1 MSYESL
7 ISLKYLKSRTG
18 RGFVSAIGLISVL
31 GVFLGVA
38 SLDVVLSVMKGFE
51 DELRDKIT
59 GATSHVV
66 VMSYEGDFGD
76 FAEVEKKL
84 EHFPGV
90 TSTSPF
96 IYNQGMLV
104 TEYMSS
110 GSVIRGIDPNNSASV
125 AAVAEAVGKGSLP
138 ETSKNS
144 EALLDEGSRIVSG
157 LLHKT
162 ASGHPP
168 IIIGR
173 ELSNL
178 IGATVGDT
186 VKVCIVVNPFSPY
199 GKIGPFGLM
208 PKIREFGV
216 IGVFDYGMI
225 EYDSSTA
232 YVSLEDAM
240 DFFETRS
247 KITGIEVRVDD
258 IYKARETG
266 NEIAETLGYP
276 FYAKNWEDSNRSLF
290 RALRL
295 ERVAIGIF
303 LGFIVLVA
311 ALNIVSTLTM
321 LVMEKKRDIAVLMS
335 MGARKSGIRKI
346 FVYDGMII
354 GTAGTLLGTLFGY
367 LICRFL
373 ETSNFIKEAIPFD
386 DNVYPISEFPV
397 KIEPVYFLV
406 VAASSL
412 LICFLATLYP
422 SYRASRENP
431 VESLRYE

>member
-7 ISLKYLKSRTG
+7 ISLRYLKSGTG
-18 RGFVSAIGLISVL
+18 RGFLSLIGLISIL

-51 DELRDKIT
+51 DELRDKII
-59 GATSHVV
+59 GASSHVV
-66 VMSYEGDFGD
+66 VMNYEGDFED

-104 TEYMSS
+104 TEYSVS

-138 ETSKNS
+138 EEGKDRDV
-144 EALLDEGSRIVSG
+144 LFDEGARIVSG

-162 ASGHPP
+162 ASGNPP

-178 IGATVGDT
+178 IGATIGDT
-186 VKVCIVVNPFSPY
+186 VNLVSPY
-199 GKIGPFGLM
+199 GKIGPFG
-208 PKIREFGV
+208 PTAKIRKFGV

-258 IYKARETG
+258 IYQARETG
-266 NEIAETLGYP
+266 DKIAETLGYP
-276 FYAKNWEDSNRSLF
+276 FYSRNWEDSNRSLF

-295 ERVAIGIF
+295 ERMAIGIF

-346 FVYDGMII
+346 FIYDGMII
-354 GTAGTLLGTLFGY
+354 GTVGTLLGTLFGY

-397 KIEPVYFLV
+397 RIEPVYFLV

>member
-7 ISLKYLKSRTG
+7 ISLRYLKSGTG
-18 RGFVSAIGLISVL
+18 RGFLSLIGLISIL

-51 DELRDKIT
+51 DELRDKII
-59 GATSHVV
+59 GASSHVV
-66 VMSYEGDFGD
+66 VMSYEGNFGD
-76 FAEVEKKL
+76 FTEVEKEL

-96 IYNQGMLV
+96 IYNHGMLV
-104 TEYMSS
+104 TEYAVS
-110 GSVIRGIDPNNSASV
+110 GAVIRGIDPNNSASV
-125 AAVAEAVGKGSLP
+125 AAVAEAVGKGSLL
-138 ETSKNS
+138 EEDKNRNAFF
-144 EALLDEGSRIVSG
+144 EEGARIVSG
-157 LLHKT
+157 LLRKT
-162 ASGHPP
+162 ASAHPP

-178 IGATVGDT
+178 IGATIGDT
-186 VKVCIVVNPFSPY
+186 VNLVSPY
-199 GKIGPFGLM
+199 GKIGPFG
-208 PKIREFGV
+208 PTAKIRKFVV

-240 DFFETRS
+240 NFFETRS

-258 IYKARETG
+258 IYQARETG
-266 NEIAETLGYP
+266 DKIAETLGYP
-276 FYAKNWEDSNRSLF
+276 FYSRNWEDSNRSLF

-295 ERVAIGIF
+295 ERMAIGIF

-335 MGARKSGIRKI
+335 MGARKSGIRRI

-354 GTAGTLLGTLFGY
+354 GTIGTLLGTLFGY

-397 KIEPVYFLV
+397 RIEPVYFLV

>member
-7 ISLKYLKSRTG
+7 ISLRYLKSGTG
-18 RGFVSAIGLISVL
+18 RGFLSLIGLISIL

-51 DELRDKIT
+51 DELRDKII
-59 GATSHVV
+59 GASSHVV
-66 VMSYEGDFGD
+66 VMSYEGDFED

-104 TEYMSS
+104 TEYSVS
-110 GSVIRGIDPNNSASV
+110 GSVIRGMDPNNSASV

-138 ETSKNS
+138 EEGKDR
-144 EALLDEGSRIVSG
+144 EALFEEGARIVSG
-157 LLHKT
+157 LLYKT
-162 ASGHPP
+162 DSGNPP

-178 IGATVGDT
+178 IGATIGDT
-186 VKVCIVVNPFSPY
+186 VNLVSPY
-199 GKIGPFGLM
+199 GKIGPFG
-208 PKIREFGV
+208 PTAKIRKFGV

-258 IYKARETG
+258 IYQARETG
-266 NEIAETLGYP
+266 DKIAETLGYP
-276 FYAKNWEDSNRSLF
+276 FYSRNWEDSNRSLF

-295 ERVAIGIF
+295 ERMAIGIF

-346 FVYDGMII
+346 FIYDGMII
-354 GTAGTLLGTLFGY
+354 GTVGTLLGTLFGY

-373 ETSNFIKEAIPFD
+373 ESSNFIKEAIPFD

-397 KIEPVYFLV
+397 RIEPVYFLV

>member
-7 ISLKYLKSRTG
+7 ISLRYLRSGTG

-51 DELRDKIT
+51 DELRDKII
-59 GATSHVV
+59 GASSHVV
-66 VMSYEGDFGD
+66 VMSYDGNFGD

-84 EHFPGV
+84 AQLPGV

-96 IYNQGMLV
+96 IYNHGMLV
-104 TEYMSS
+104 TEYAVS
-110 GSVIRGIDPNNSASV
+110 GSVIRGMDPNNSASV

-138 ETSKNS
+138 EPS
-144 EALLDEGSRIVSG
+144 EDSDELFEKGARIVSG

-178 IGATVGDT
+178 IGAAIGDT
-186 VKVCIVVNPFSPY
+186 VNLVSPY
-199 GKIGPFGLM
+199 GKIGPFG
-208 PKIREFGV
+208 PTAKIRKFGV
-216 IGVFDYGMI
+216 IGIFDYGMI

-232 YVSLEDAM
+232 YVSLDDAM

-266 NEIAETLGYP
+266 DGITEALGFP

-295 ERVAIGIF
+295 ERMAIGIF

-373 ETSNFIKEAIPFD
+373 ETSNFIKEMIPFD

-422 SYRASRENP
+422 SYRASGENP

>member
-7 ISLKYLKSRTG
+7 ISFRYLKSGTG
-18 RGFVSAIGLISVL
+18 RGFVSAIGLISIL

-51 DELRDKIT
+51 DELRDKII
-59 GATSHVV
+59 GASSHVV
-66 VMSYEGDFGD
+66 VMSYDGDFGD
-76 FAEVEKKL
+76 FAEVEGKL
-84 EHFPGV
+84 AQIPGV

-104 TEYMSS
+104 TEYATS

-138 ETSKNS
+138 KAEKNRDVLS
-144 EALLDEGSRIVSG
+144 DEGARIVSG
-157 LLHKT
+157 LLGET

-186 VKVCIVVNPFSPY
+186 VNMVSPY
-199 GKIGPFGLM
+199 GKIGPFG
-208 PKIREFGV
+208 PTAKIRKFGV
-216 IGVFDYGMI
+216 IGIFDYGMI

-232 YVSLEDAM
+232 YISLEDAM
-240 DFFETRS
+240 GFFETQS
-247 KITGIEVRVDD
+247 KITGIEVMVDD
-258 IYKARETG
+258 IYRARETG
-266 NEIAETLGYP
+266 DEIAETLGFP
-276 FYAKNWEDSNRSLF
+276 FYARNWEDSNRSLF

-295 ERVAIGIF
+295 ERMAIGIF

-321 LVMEKKRDIAVLMS
+321 LVMEKKRDIAVLIS

-373 ETSNFIKEAIPFD
+373 ETSNFIKEMIPFD

>member
-7 ISLKYLKSRTG
+7 ISLRYLKSGTG
-18 RGFVSAIGLISVL
+18 RGFLSLIGLISIL

-51 DELRDKIT
+51 DELRDKII
-59 GATSHVV
+59 GASSHVV
-66 VMSYEGDFGD
+66 VMSYEGNFGD

-96 IYNQGMLV
+96 IYNHGMLV
-104 TEYMSS
+104 TEYAVS

-138 ETSKNS
+138 EEGKNRD
-144 EALLDEGSRIVSG
+144 ALFDEGARIVSG

-162 ASGHPP
+162 ASGNPP

-178 IGATVGDT
+178 IGATIGDT
-186 VKVCIVVNPFSPY
+186 VNLVSPY
-199 GKIGPFGLM
+199 GKIGPFG
-208 PKIREFGV
+208 PTAKIRKFGV

-240 DFFETRS
+240 NFFETRS

-258 IYKARETG
+258 IYQARGTG
-266 NEIAETLGYP
+266 DKIAETLGYP
-276 FYAKNWEDSNRSLF
+276 FYARNWEDSNRSLF

-295 ERVAIGIF
+295 ERMAIGIF

-321 LVMEKKRDIAVLMS
+321 LVMEKKRDIAVLIS

-346 FVYDGMII
+346 FIYDGMII
-354 GTAGTLLGTLFGY
+354 GTVGTLLGTLFGY

-397 KIEPVYFLV
+397 RIEPVYFLV

>member
-7 ISLKYLKSRTG
+7 ISLRYLKSGTG
-18 RGFVSAIGLISVL
+18 RGFLSLIGLISIL

-51 DELRDKIT
+51 DELRDKII
-59 GATSHVV
+59 GASSHVV
-66 VMSYEGDFGD
+66 VMNYEGDFED

-104 TEYMSS
+104 TEYSVS

-138 ETSKNS
+138 EEGKDRD
-144 EALLDEGSRIVSG
+144 ALFDEGARIVSG

-162 ASGHPP
+162 ASGNPP

-178 IGATVGDT
+178 IGATIGDT
-186 VKVCIVVNPFSPY
+186 VNLVSPY
-199 GKIGPFGLM
+199 GKIGPFG
-208 PKIREFGV
+208 PTAKIRKFGV

-258 IYKARETG
+258 IYQARETG
-266 NEIAETLGYP
+266 DKIAETLGYP
-276 FYAKNWEDSNRSLF
+276 FYSRNWEDSNRSLF

-295 ERVAIGIF
+295 ERMAIGIF

-346 FVYDGMII
+346 FIYDGMII
-354 GTAGTLLGTLFGY
+354 GTVGTLLGTLFGY

-397 KIEPVYFLV
+397 RIEPVYFLV

>member
-7 ISLKYLKSRTG
+7 ISLRYLKSGTG
-18 RGFVSAIGLISVL
+18 RGFLSLIGLISIL

-51 DELRDKIT
+51 DELRDKII
-59 GATSHVV
+59 GASSHVV
-66 VMSYEGDFGD
+66 VMSYEGEFEDFT
-76 FAEVEKKL
+76 EVEKKL
-84 EHFPGV
+84 EDFPGV

-96 IYNQGMLV
+96 IYNHGMLV
-104 TEYMSS
+104 TEYAVS
-110 GSVIRGIDPNNSASV
+110 GSVVRGIDPNNSASV

-138 ETSKNS
+138 ETDKDR
-144 EALLDEGSRIVSG
+144 ELFFEEGARIVSG
-157 LLHKT
+157 LLHET

-178 IGATVGDT
+178 IGATTGDT
-186 VKVCIVVNPFSPY
+186 VNLVSPY
-199 GKIGPFGLM
+199 GKIGPFG
-208 PKIREFGV
+208 PTAKIRKFGV

-232 YVSLEDAM
+232 YVSLGDAM
-240 DFFETRS
+240 NFFETRN

-258 IYKARETG
+258 IYQARETG
-266 NEIAETLGYP
+266 NKIAETLGFP

-295 ERVAIGIF
+295 ERMAIGIF

-321 LVMEKKRDIAVLMS
+321 LVMEKKRDIAVLRS

-354 GTAGTLLGTLFGY
+354 GTVGTLLGTLFGY

-397 KIEPVYFLV
+397 RIEPVYFLV

>member
-7 ISLKYLKSRTG
+7 ISLRYLKSGTG
-18 RGFVSAIGLISVL
+18 RGFLSVIGLISIL

-51 DELRDKIT
+51 DELRDKII
-59 GATSHVV
+59 GASSHVV

-76 FAEVEKKL
+76 FAEVEKRL
-84 EHFPGV
+84 ARLPGV
-90 TSTSPF
+90 ASTSPF
-96 IYNQGMLV
+96 IYNHGMLV
-104 TEYMSS
+104 TEYATS
-110 GSVIRGIDPNNSASV
+110 GSVIRGIDPNNSAAV

-138 ETSKNS
+138 KENKSRDTLS
-144 EALLDEGSRIVSG
+144 EEGTRIISRLLD
-157 LLHKT
+157 KT

-168 IIIGR
+168 IIIGT
-173 ELSNL
+173 ELSDL
-178 IGATVGDT
+178 IGAAIGDT
-186 VKVCIVVNPFSPY
+186 VNLVSPY
-199 GKIGPFGLM
+199 GKIGPFG
-208 PKIREFGV
+208 PTAKIRKFSV

-240 DFFETRS
+240 NFFETKSR
-247 KITGIEVRVDD
+247 ITGIEVRVDD
-258 IYKARETG
+258 IYQARKTG
-266 NEIAETLGYP
+266 DEITETLGFP

-295 ERVAIGIF
+295 ERMAIGIF

-321 LVMEKKRDIAVLMS
+321 LVMEKKRDIAVLIS
-335 MGARKSGIRKI
+335 MGARKSGIRRI

-397 KIEPVYFLV
+397 RIEPVYFLV

>member
-7 ISLKYLKSRTG
+7 ISLRYLKSGTG
-18 RGFVSAIGLISVL
+18 RGFLSLIGLISIL

-51 DELRDKIT
+51 DELRDKII
-59 GATSHVV
+59 GASSHVV
-66 VMSYEGDFGD
+66 VMNYEGDFED

-104 TEYMSS
+104 TEYSVS

-138 ETSKNS
+138 EEGKDR
-144 EALLDEGSRIVSG
+144 EALFDEGARIVSG

-162 ASGHPP
+162 ASGNPP

-178 IGATVGDT
+178 IGATIGDT
-186 VKVCIVVNPFSPY
+186 VNLVSPY
-199 GKIGPFGLM
+199 GKIGPFG
-208 PKIREFGV
+208 PTAKIRKFGV

-225 EYDSSTA
+225 EYDSSTS

-258 IYKARETG
+258 IYQARQTG
-266 NEIAETLGYP
+266 DKIAETLGYP
-276 FYAKNWEDSNRSLF
+276 FYSRNWEDSNRSLF

-295 ERVAIGIF
+295 ERMAIGIF

-346 FVYDGMII
+346 FIYDGMII
-354 GTAGTLLGTLFGY
+354 GTVGTLLGTLFGY

-373 ETSNFIKEAIPFD
+373 ESSNFIKDAIPFD

-397 KIEPVYFLV
+397 RIEPVYFLV

>member
-1 MSYESL
+1 MNYESL
-7 ISLKYLKSRTG
+7 ISLRYLKSGTG
-18 RGFVSAIGLISVL
+18 RGFLSLIGLISIL

-51 DELRDKIT
+51 DELRDKII
-59 GATSHVV
+59 GASSHVV
-66 VMSYEGDFGD
+66 VMTYEGDFEN

-104 TEYMSS
+104 TEYATS

-125 AAVAEAVGKGSLP
+125 ATVAEAVGKGSLP
-138 ETSKNS
+138 EES
-144 EALLDEGSRIVSG
+144 ENREVLFDEGARIVSG

-178 IGATVGDT
+178 IGATIGDT
-186 VKVCIVVNPFSPY
+186 VNLVSPY
-199 GKIGPFGLM
+199 GKIGPFG
-208 PKIREFGV
+208 PTAKIRKFGV

-240 DFFETRS
+240 NFFETRG
-247 KITGIEVRVDD
+247 KITGIEVRVDE
-258 IYKARETG
+258 IYQARETG
-266 NEIAETLGYP
+266 DKIVETLGYP
-276 FYAKNWEDSNRSLF
+276 FYARNWEDSNRSLF

-295 ERVAIGIF
+295 ERMAIGIF

-321 LVMEKKRDIAVLMS
+321 LVMEKKRDIAVLIS

-346 FVYDGMII
+346 FIYDGMII
-354 GTAGTLLGTLFGY
+354 GTVGTLLGTLFGY

-397 KIEPVYFLV
+397 RIEPVYFLV

>member
-7 ISLKYLKSRTG
+7 ISLRYLKSGTG
-18 RGFVSAIGLISVL
+18 RGFLSLIGLISIL

-51 DELRDKIT
+51 DELRDKII
-59 GATSHVV
+59 GASSHVV
-66 VMSYEGDFGD
+66 VMNYEGDFED

-104 TEYMSS
+104 TEYSVS

-138 ETSKNS
+138 EEGKDR
-144 EALLDEGSRIVSG
+144 EALFDEGARIVSG

-162 ASGHPP
+162 ASGNPP

-178 IGATVGDT
+178 IGATIGDT
-186 VKVCIVVNPFSPY
+186 VNLVSPY
-199 GKIGPFGLM
+199 GKIGPFG
-208 PKIREFGV
+208 PTAKIRKFGV

-258 IYKARETG
+258 IYQARETG
-266 NEIAETLGYP
+266 DKIAETLGYP
-276 FYAKNWEDSNRSLF
+276 FYSRNWEDSNRSLF

-295 ERVAIGIF
+295 ERMAIGIF

-346 FVYDGMII
+346 FIYDGMII
-354 GTAGTLLGTLFGY
+354 GTVGTLLGTLFGY

-397 KIEPVYFLV
+397 RIEPVYFLV

>member
-7 ISLKYLKSRTG
+7 ISLRYLKSGTG
-18 RGFVSAIGLISVL
+18 RGFLSLIGLISIL

-51 DELRDKIT
+51 DELRDKII
-59 GATSHVV
+59 GASSHVV
-66 VMSYEGDFGD
+66 VMTYEGDFEN

-104 TEYMSS
+104 TEYATS

-125 AAVAEAVGKGSLP
+125 ATVAEAVGKGSLP
-138 ETSKNS
+138 EES
-144 EALLDEGSRIVSG
+144 ENREVLFDEGARIVSG

-178 IGATVGDT
+178 IGATIGDT
-186 VKVCIVVNPFSPY
+186 VNLVSPY
-199 GKIGPFGLM
+199 GKIGPFG
-208 PKIREFGV
+208 PTAKIRKFGV

-240 DFFETRS
+240 NFFETRG

-258 IYKARETG
+258 IYQARETG
-266 NEIAETLGYP
+266 DKIVETLGYP
-276 FYAKNWEDSNRSLF
+276 FYARNWEDSNRSLF

-295 ERVAIGIF
+295 ERMAIGIF

-321 LVMEKKRDIAVLMS
+321 LVMEKKRDIAVLIS

-346 FVYDGMII
+346 FIYDGMII
-354 GTAGTLLGTLFGY
+354 GTVGTLLGTLFGY

-397 KIEPVYFLV
+397 RIEPVYFLV

>member
-7 ISLKYLKSRTG
+7 ISFRYLKSGTG
-18 RGFVSAIGLISVL
+18 RGFLSLIGIISIL
-31 GVFLGVA
+31 GVLLGVA

-51 DELRDKIT
+51 DELRDKII
-59 GATSHVV
+59 GASSHVV

-84 EHFPGV
+84 EDFPGV

-96 IYNQGMLV
+96 VYNQGMLV
-104 TEYMSS
+104 TEHAVS

-125 AAVAEAVGKGSLP
+125 AAVAEAVGKGSLA
-138 ETSKNS
+138 ETGTNND
-144 EALLDEGSRIVSG
+144 ALFDEGSRIVSG

-178 IGATVGDT
+178 IGATMGDT
-186 VKVCIVVNPFSPY
+186 VNLVSPY
-199 GKIGPFGLM
+199 GKIGPFG
-208 PKIREFGV
+208 PTAKIRKFGV

-232 YVSLEDAM
+232 YVSLGDAM
-240 DFFETRS
+240 NFFETRS

-258 IYKARETG
+258 IYQARETG
-266 NEIAETLGYP
+266 DKIAETLGYP
-276 FYAKNWEDSNRSLF
+276 FYTRNWEDSNRSLF

-295 ERVAIGIF
+295 ERMAIGIF

-321 LVMEKKRDIAVLMS
+321 LVMEKKRDIAVLIS
-335 MGARKSGIRKI
+335 MGARKSGIRRI

-354 GTAGTLLGTLFGY
+354 GTVGTLLGTLFGY

-397 KIEPVYFLV
+397 RIEPVYFLV

>member
-7 ISLKYLKSRTG
+7 ISLRYLKSGTG
-18 RGFVSAIGLISVL
+18 RGFLSLIGLISIL

-51 DELRDKIT
+51 DELRDKII
-59 GATSHVV
+59 GASSHVV
-66 VMSYEGDFGD
+66 VMSYEGDFED

-96 IYNQGMLV
+96 IYNHGMLV
-104 TEYMSS
+104 TEYAVS

-138 ETSKNS
+138 EAGKNRDV
-144 EALLDEGSRIVSG
+144 LFDEGARIVSG

-173 ELSNL
+173 ELSTL
-178 IGATVGDT
+178 IGATIGDT
-186 VKVCIVVNPFSPY
+186 VNLVSPY
-199 GKIGPFGLM
+199 GKIGPFG
-208 PKIREFGV
+208 PTAKIRKFGV

-240 DFFETRS
+240 NFFETRS
-247 KITGIEVRVDD
+247 KITGIEIRVEN
-258 IYKARETG
+258 IYQARETG
-266 NEIAETLGYP
+266 DKIAETLGFP
-276 FYAKNWEDSNRSLF
+276 FYARNWEDSNRSLF

-295 ERVAIGIF
+295 ERMAIGIF

-321 LVMEKKRDIAVLMS
+321 LVMEKKRDIAVLIS
-335 MGARKSGIRKI
+335 MGARKSGIRRI

-354 GTAGTLLGTLFGY
+354 GTAGTLLGTLLGY

-397 KIEPVYFLV
+397 RIEPVYFLV

>member
-7 ISLKYLKSRTG
+7 ISFRYLKSGTG
-18 RGFVSAIGLISVL
+18 RGFLSVIGLISIL

-51 DELRDKIT
+51 DELRDKII
-59 GATSHVV
+59 GASSHVV

-76 FAEVEKKL
+76 FAGVEKKL
-84 EHFPGV
+84 AQLPGL

-96 IYNQGMLV
+96 IYNHGMLV
-104 TEYMSS
+104 TEYAVS

-125 AAVAEAVGKGSLP
+125 ATVAKAVGKGSLP
-138 ETSKNS
+138 EKS
-144 EALLDEGSRIVSG
+144 ENRDALFEEGARIVSG
-157 LLHKT
+157 LLSKT
-162 ASGHPP
+162 ASGDPP

-178 IGATVGDT
+178 IGATTGDT
-186 VKVCIVVNPFSPY
+186 VNLVSPY
-199 GKIGPFGLM
+199 GKIGPFG
-208 PKIREFGV
+208 PTAKIRKFGV

-232 YVSLEDAM
+232 YVSLDDAM
-240 DFFETRS
+240 NFFETQS
-247 KITGIEVRVDD
+247 KVTGIEVRVDD
-258 IYKARETG
+258 IHKARETG
-266 NEIAETLGYP
+266 DEIAETLGFP
-276 FYAKNWEDSNRSLF
+276 FYAKNWQDSNRSLF

-295 ERVAIGIF
+295 ERMAIGIF

-321 LVMEKKRDIAVLMS
+321 LVMEKKRDIAVLLS

-373 ETSNFIKEAIPFD
+373 ETSNFIKEMIPFD

-406 VAASSL
+406 VAVSSL

>member
-7 ISLKYLKSRTG
+7 ISLRYLKSGTG
-18 RGFVSAIGLISVL
+18 RGFLSLIGLISIL

-51 DELRDKIT
+51 DELRDKII
-59 GATSHVV
+59 GASSHVV
-66 VMSYEGDFGD
+66 VMNYEGDFED

-104 TEYMSS
+104 TEYSVS

-138 ETSKNS
+138 EEGKDRD
-144 EALLDEGSRIVSG
+144 ALFDEGARIVSG

-162 ASGHPP
+162 ASGNPP

-178 IGATVGDT
+178 IGATIGDT
-186 VKVCIVVNPFSPY
+186 VNLVSPY
-199 GKIGPFGLM
+199 GKIGPFG
-208 PKIREFGV
+208 PTAKIRKFGV

-225 EYDSSTA
+225 EHDSSTA

-240 DFFETRS
+240 DFFETQS

-258 IYKARETG
+258 IYQARETG
-266 NEIAETLGYP
+266 DKIAETLGYP
-276 FYAKNWEDSNRSLF
+276 FYVRNWEDSNRSLF

-295 ERVAIGIF
+295 ERMAIGIF

-346 FVYDGMII
+346 FIYDGMII
-354 GTAGTLLGTLFGY
+354 GTVGTLLGTLFGY

-397 KIEPVYFLV
+397 RIEPVYFLV

>member
-7 ISLKYLKSRTG
+7 ISLRYLKSGTG
-18 RGFVSAIGLISVL
+18 RGFLSLIGLISIL

-51 DELRDKIT
+51 DELRDKII
-59 GATSHVV
+59 GASSHVV
-66 VMSYEGDFGD
+66 VMNYEGDFED

-104 TEYMSS
+104 TEYSVS

-138 ETSKNS
+138 E
-144 EALLDEGSRIVSG
+144 EGKDREIFFEEGARIVSG
-157 LLHKT
+157 LLHET
-162 ASGHPP
+162 DSGNPP

-173 ELSNL
+173 ELSSL
-178 IGATVGDT
+178 IGATIGDT
-186 VKVCIVVNPFSPY
+186 VNLVSPY
-199 GKIGPFGLM
+199 GKIGPFG
-208 PKIREFGV
+208 PTAKIRKFGV

-225 EYDSSTA
+225 EYDSSTS

-258 IYKARETG
+258 IYQARETG
-266 NEIAETLGYP
+266 DKIAETLGYP
-276 FYAKNWEDSNRSLF
+276 FYARNWEDSNRSLF

-295 ERVAIGIF
+295 ERMAIGIF

-346 FVYDGMII
+346 FIYDGIII
-354 GTAGTLLGTLFGY
+354 GTVGTLLGTLFGY

-397 KIEPVYFLV
+397 RIEPVYFLV

>member
-7 ISLKYLKSRTG
+7 ISLRYLKSGTG
-18 RGFVSAIGLISVL
+18 RGFLSLIGLISIL

-51 DELRDKIT
+51 DELRDKII
-59 GATSHVV
+59 GASSHVV
-66 VMSYEGDFGD
+66 VMNYEGDFED

-104 TEYMSS
+104 TEYSVS

-138 ETSKNS
+138 EENKNR
-144 EALLDEGSRIVSG
+144 EALFEEGARIVSG

-162 ASGHPP
+162 ASGNPP

-178 IGATVGDT
+178 IGATIGDT
-186 VKVCIVVNPFSPY
+186 VNLVSPY
-199 GKIGPFGLM
+199 GKIGPFG
-208 PKIREFGV
+208 PTAKIRKFGV
-216 IGVFDYGMI
+216 VGVFDYGMI

-258 IYKARETG
+258 IYQARQTG
-266 NEIAETLGYP
+266 EKIAETLGYP
-276 FYAKNWEDSNRSLF
+276 FYSRNWEDSNRSLF

-295 ERVAIGIF
+295 ERMAIGIF

-346 FVYDGMII
+346 FIYDGMII
-354 GTAGTLLGTLFGY
+354 GTVGTLLGTLFGY

-397 KIEPVYFLV
+397 RIEPVYFLV

>member
-7 ISLKYLKSRTG
+7 ISFRYLKSGTG
-18 RGFVSAIGLISVL
+18 RGFLSAIGLISIL

-51 DELRDKIT
+51 DELRDKII
-59 GATSHVV
+59 GASSHVV
-66 VMSYEGDFGD
+66 VMSYEGNFGD
-76 FAEVEKKL
+76 FADVEKKL
-84 EHFPGV
+84 ENFPGV

-104 TEYMSS
+104 TEYAAS

-125 AAVAEAVGKGSLP
+125 LAVSEAVGKGSLP
-138 ETSKNS
+138 GGSNS
-144 EALLDEGSRIVSG
+144 RSELSQQGAQIVSG
-157 LLHKT
+157 LLRKT
-162 ASGHPP
+162 DSGHPP

-178 IGATVGDT
+178 IGASVGDT
-186 VKVCIVVNPFSPY
+186 VNLVSPY
-199 GKIGPFGLM
+199 GKIGPFG
-208 PKIREFGV
+208 PTAKIRKFGV

-232 YVSLEDAM
+232 YVSIGDAM
-240 DFFETRS
+240 SFFETRNG
-247 KITGIEVRVDD
+247 ITGIEVRVDD
-258 IYKARETG
+258 IYQARETG
-266 NEIAETLGYP
+266 NEIAETLGFP

-295 ERVAIGIF
+295 ERMAIGIF

-321 LVMEKKRDIAVLMS
+321 LVMEKKKDIAVLVS
-335 MGARKSGIRKI
+335 MGARRSGIRKI

-373 ETSNFIKEAIPFD
+373 ETSNFIKKAIPFD

-397 KIEPVYFLV
+397 RIEPVYFLV

>member
-7 ISLKYLKSRTG
+7 ISLRYLKSGTG
-18 RGFVSAIGLISVL
+18 RGFLSLIGLISIL

-51 DELRDKIT
+51 DELRDKII
-59 GATSHVV
+59 GASSHVV
-66 VMSYEGDFGD
+66 VMTYEGDFEN

-104 TEYMSS
+104 TEYATS

-125 AAVAEAVGKGSLP
+125 ATVAEAVGKGSLP
-138 ETSKNS
+138 EES
-144 EALLDEGSRIVSG
+144 ENREVLFEEGARIVSG

-178 IGATVGDT
+178 IGATIGDT
-186 VKVCIVVNPFSPY
+186 VNLVSPY
-199 GKIGPFGLM
+199 GKIGPFG
-208 PKIREFGV
+208 PTAKIRKFGV

-240 DFFETRS
+240 NFFETRG

-258 IYKARETG
+258 IYQARETG
-266 NEIAETLGYP
+266 DKIVETLGYP
-276 FYAKNWEDSNRSLF
+276 FYARNWEDSNRSLF

-295 ERVAIGIF
+295 ERMAIGIF

-321 LVMEKKRDIAVLMS
+321 LVMEKKRDIAVLIS

-346 FVYDGMII
+346 FIYDGMII
-354 GTAGTLLGTLFGY
+354 GTVGTLLGTLFGY

-397 KIEPVYFLV
+397 RIEPVYFLV

>member
-7 ISLKYLKSRTG
+7 ISLRYLKSGTG
-18 RGFVSAIGLISVL
+18 RGFVSVIGLISIL

-51 DELRDKIT
+51 DELRDKII
-59 GATSHVV
+59 GASSHVV
-66 VMSYEGDFGD
+66 VMSYEGNFGD
-76 FAEVEKKL
+76 FGEVEKKL
-84 EHFPGV
+84 SGLPGV
-90 TSTSPF
+90 ASTSPF
-96 IYNQGMLV
+96 IYNHGMLV
-104 TEYMSS
+104 TEYAVS
-110 GSVIRGIDPNNSASV
+110 GSVIRGINPDNSASV

-138 ETSKNS
+138 GES
-144 EALLDEGSRIVSG
+144 ENRDAFFEEGARIVSG

-168 IIIGR
+168 IIIGK

-178 IGATVGDT
+178 IGATIGDT
-186 VKVCIVVNPFSPY
+186 VNLVSPY
-199 GKIGPFGLM
+199 GKIGPFG
-208 PKIREFGV
+208 PTAKIRKFGV
-216 IGVFDYGMI
+216 IGIFDYGMI
-225 EYDSSTA
+225 EYDASTA
-232 YVSLEDAM
+232 YVSLDDAM
-240 DFFETRS
+240 DFFETQS
-247 KITGIEVRVDD
+247 KITGIEVRVND
-258 IYKARETG
+258 IYQARKTG
-266 NEIAETLGYP
+266 GEITEALGFP

-295 ERVAIGIF
+295 ERMAIGIF

-321 LVMEKKRDIAVLMS
+321 LVMEKKRDIAVLIS
-335 MGARKSGIRKI
+335 MGARKGGIRKI

-354 GTAGTLLGTLFGY
+354 GTTGTLLGTLFGY

-373 ETSNFIKEAIPFD
+373 ETSNFIKEMIPFD

>member
-7 ISLKYLKSRTG
+7 ISLRYLKSGTG
-18 RGFVSAIGLISVL
+18 RGFLSVIGLISIL

-51 DELRDKIT
+51 DELRDKII
-59 GATSHVV
+59 GASSHVV

-76 FAEVEKKL
+76 FAEVEKRL
-84 EHFPGV
+84 ARLPGV
-90 TSTSPF
+90 ASTSPF
-96 IYNQGMLV
+96 IYNHGMLV
-104 TEYMSS
+104 TEYAVS
-110 GSVIRGIDPNNSASV
+110 GSVIRGIDPNNSAAV

-138 ETSKNS
+138 EENKNRDTLS
-144 EALLDEGSRIVSG
+144 EEGTRIISRLLD
-157 LLHKT
+157 KT

-168 IIIGR
+168 IIIGT

-178 IGATVGDT
+178 IGAAIGDT
-186 VKVCIVVNPFSPY
+186 VNLVSPY
-199 GKIGPFGLM
+199 GKIGPFG
-208 PKIREFGV
+208 PTAKIRKFSV

-240 DFFETRS
+240 NFFETKSR
-247 KITGIEVRVDD
+247 ITGIEVRVDD
-258 IYKARETG
+258 IYQARKTG
-266 NEIAETLGYP
+266 DEITETLGFP

-295 ERVAIGIF
+295 ERMAIGIF

-311 ALNIVSTLTM
+311 ALNIISTLTM
-321 LVMEKKRDIAVLMS
+321 LVMEKKRDIAVLIS
-335 MGARKSGIRKI
+335 MGARKSGIRRI

-397 KIEPVYFLV
+397 RIEPVYFLV